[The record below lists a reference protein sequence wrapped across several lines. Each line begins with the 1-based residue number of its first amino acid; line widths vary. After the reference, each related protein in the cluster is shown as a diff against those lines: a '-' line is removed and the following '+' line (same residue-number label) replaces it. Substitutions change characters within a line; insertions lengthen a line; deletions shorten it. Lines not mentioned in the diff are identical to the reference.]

1 VEVIFE
7 LVTRVLKEVDHGS
20 LLDEIVLIVETYVLD
35 LLLGVY
41 EMAHLLLFDHIRP
54 LRVQLL
60 SLVASVGVVE
70 DGKLG
75 TGHEDKVAR
84 LNVAQVE
91 GDKEFVVEDHA
102 SDPLVVGPASEAG
115 DRNDRTDVAEHKE
128 DTTA

>member
-1 VEVIFE
+1 MEVIFE

-20 LLDEIVLIVETYVLD
+20 LLDEIILIVETNVLD
-35 LLLGVY
+35 LLFGVY
-41 EMAHLLLFDHIRP
+41 EMAHLLLFDHICP

-60 SLVASVGVVE
+60 SFVASIGVVE

-91 GDKEFVVEDHA
+91 GDKEFVVEDHT
-102 SDPLVVGPASEAG
+102 SDPLVVRPASEAG